1 MKYTLLAIILLLSF
15 QLSAQD
21 KDAELLSKIESFNS
35 KVQQTEKGE
44 RLRWMD
50 SLATTIYDNNFYSNP
65 KFKYDSIAKQ
75 TIKYAIDLD
84 SLNKGAEHVAN
95 LIWYNNYIIRKPKEG
110 ILLFDTYI
118 NGFSTIEN
126 NHALARQYLYIADSY
141 RAIRNV
147 DKLLECYI
155 KVKEYSQK
163 SGNDR
168 YLGLSNQRIGQE
180 ESKKGKFSEASMSYK
195 TAIDLFIKIKDTNNI
210 ISVKHDLANLYSKNA
225 FFPEAI
231 KERNEAIELAK
242 NSSDPSSS
250 LTPLYLNISQDYLEL
265 GNSNKQIEYLKA
277 ALDALNKSK
286 ESDYYKPSI
295 LATLSNA
302 YADRDSLDIAEAYF
316 KELETLYL
324 KDVNRYRLEY
334 LNAKKSLAYVKG
346 NYKEALKDNKAYL
359 EIQQKRKNIYG
370 IMNVE
375 KTLSEVYNA
384 MGENTNSNIHL
395 VNHYAIKDSISSVQ
409 NVKSLAYYQT
419 LYETEKLDLEIVKQN
434 ADIKQLESD
443 KIIANGKKNIRYTI
457 LIGALLLMA
466 GLTYFLLE
474 RAKRKRKTI
483 AEQLTRSKQ
492 DLSDFTKQLLVKS
505 KEQDLLKKEF
515 DTLKSLY
522 GEKEELIDLQEL
534 ANSKI
539 LTNDDW
545 DSFKAKF
552 ANVHTHFF
560 INFKNR
566 GFKFSDAEER
576 LLSLEKLSIKTNEIA
591 NMLGISPDSVHT
603 ARYRLRKKLNIP
615 KETSILDF
623 LES

>member
-1 MKYTLLAIILLLSF
+1 MKYIPLTILLLFCF
-15 QLSAQD
+15 QLLAQD
-21 KDAELLSKIESFNS
+21 KEAEIQSKIDVFNS
-35 KVQQTEKGE
+35 KVQHTEKGE

-50 SLATTIYDNNFYSNP
+50 SLATTIYDEQFFGNP

-95 LIWYNNYIIRKPKEG
+95 LIWYNNYIIRKPKES

-168 YLGLSNQRIGQE
+168 YLGLSNQYIGQE

-210 ISVKHDLANLYSKNA
+210 ISVKHSLANLYSKNA

-242 NSSDPSSS
+242 NSSDLSS
-250 LTPLYLNISQDYLEL
+250 LIGLYTNISQDYLEL

-277 ALDALNKSK
+277 AFDALNMSK
-286 ESDYYKPSI
+286 DGDYYKPGL

-302 YADRDSLDIAEAYF
+302 YADRDSLDLAEVYF
-316 KELETLYL
+316 KKLETLYL
-324 KDVNRYRLEY
+324 KDVSKNRLDY
-334 LNAKKSLAYVKG
+334 LNAKKSLAYAKG
-346 NYKEALKDNKAYL
+346 NYKESLKDNKVYL
-359 EIQQKRKNIYG
+359 EIQQKRKNIYS

-384 MGENTNSNIHL
+384 MGDRTNSNIHL

-419 LYETEKLDLEIVKQN
+419 LYETEKRDLEIIKQD

-443 KIIANGKKNIRYTI
+443 KEIAKSKQRTLYTI
-457 LIGALLLMA
+457 LISSLILMA